1 MALILLLGLRCR
13 ACPEVWCYYRSA
25 EWWRGVLA
33 GLYGDGWWVENMRMT
48 RETFQLVCSELRPYI
63 ERQNTRFRQPIS
75 VEARVAVTVWKL
87 ATNVEYRTIATLFG
101 IGHSTVG
108 EIVLDTCDAIA
119 FFLLPKY
126 VRVPQNSLMQE
137 IIDGFQNRWGFPQTA
152 GAINGTHIP
161 IKRPLESAS
170 DYYNRKS
177 FYSILM
183 QALVDFRGIFL
194 DMNIGW
200 PGKVH
205 DARMFANSSLYQKA
219 ISGTLLPDWPKVING
234 VKVPLVILGDPAY
247 PLKTWLMKPY
257 LDNPGIT
264 VKERLFNYRQSR
276 ARMVVENAFGHL
288 KGRWRCLLKQM
299 DMQVCNVT
307 NVVASCVVLHNICEL
322 YGDHCRNEWV
332 VDTSTTQSPAGTSAY
347 SLSATPNSTA
357 TSIRDAIRDHLQ

>member
-1 MALILLLGLRCR
+1 
-13 ACPEVWCYYRSA
+13 
-25 EWWRGVLA
+25 
-33 GLYGDGWWVENMRMT
+33 
-48 RETFQLVCSELRPYI
+48 
-63 ERQNTRFRQPIS
+63 
-75 VEARVAVTVWKL
+75 
-87 ATNVEYRTIATLFG
+87 
-101 IGHSTVG
+101 
-108 EIVLDTCDAIA
+108 
-119 FFLLPKY
+119 
-126 VRVPQNSLMQE
+126 
-137 IIDGFQNRWGFPQTA
+137 
-152 GAINGTHIP
+152 
-161 IKRPLESAS
+161 
-170 DYYNRKS
+170 
-177 FYSILM
+177 M

-194 DMNIGW
+194 DVNIGW

-205 DARMFANSSLYQKA
+205 DAWVFANSSLYQKA

-257 LDNPGIT
+257 SDNSGIT

-276 ARMVVENAFGHL
+276 ARMVVENAFGRL

-307 NVVASCVVLHNICEL
+307 NVVASCVVLHKICEL
-322 YGDHCRNEWV
+322 YGDHCRDEWV